1 MMSACPIGSG
11 RRGRAAR
18 DSGTKRAVS
27 AMAARPTGM
36 FTQNVPRQPMESTSS
51 PPTTGPS
58 AMDRPYPPPQ
68 TPIARARSV
77 LSVNV
82 LVMIDI
88 ATGLSMDPPMACSM
102 RKATSQPRPGARL
115 HRPEP
120 AVKVARPIRK
130 TRRRPTRSAVA
141 PDSIRKLARTRA

>member
-1 MMSACPIGSG
+1 MMSACPTGSG
-11 RRGRAAR
+11 RRGRGAR
-18 DSGTKRAVS
+18 DSGTNRAVS

-36 FTQNVPRQPMESTSS
+36 FTQNVPRQPTESTSR

-58 AMDRPYPPPQ
+58 AMDRPYAPPQ
-68 TPIARARSV
+68 TPIARARSA

-102 RKATSQPRPGARL
+102 RNAISQPRPGARL

-120 AVKVARPIRK
+120 AVKMARPIRK

-141 PDSIRKLARTRA
+141 PDSIRKLASTSA